1 MSSYFPPTENINVFN
16 SSLFVQND
24 TSTSLTQTQADQ
36 LYLSKVNTAVSIA
49 PQTTFNGGVNIN
61 GNAVVGT
68 NGSSNRLSINGE
80 LRLDDTASPYTSYG
94 KISNLLVTAVPSVVY
109 ESPNVANSSHVFKC
123 YNSGSVLTSALFDI
137 TSTNNISRQNLTLL
151 NRLNFSSF
159 TPYSFPFSS
168 NTSLGYYLKTTGTG
182 TAVTTATPKSIVTI
196 ASVAIGVW
204 RIDFSVQNVVGTA
217 GAGTITQAQSY
228 ISTTLDGAIGTA
240 VAFTGSVIRSHISE
254 VYANDDIQVITSSF
268 TYNQSA
274 AGALNLNI
282 VRTFVTGTYSF
293 TGEVSITRIC

>member
-1 MSSYFPPTENINVFN
+1 MSSYNPPTEDITQFN
-16 SSLFVQND
+16 SSLFNQPVV
-24 TSTSLTQTQADQ
+24 SLSQEEADQ
-36 LYLSKVNTAVSIA
+36 LYLSKTKNDISTASS
-49 PQTTFNGGVNIN
+49 TTFNGQVNIN
-61 GNAVVGT
+61 GNSVVGT

-94 KISNLLVTAVPSVVY
+94 KISNLLATAVPSVVY

-159 TPYSFPFSS
+159 SPYSFPFSS
-168 NTSLGYYLKTTGTG
+168 NTSLGYYLKATGSG
-182 TAVTTATPKSIVTI
+182 TSVTTATPKTILTTASIP
-196 ASVAIGVW
+196 IGVW
-204 RIDFSVQNVVGTA
+204 RIDFSVQNVVGSA

-274 AGALNLNI
+274 AGALYLNI